1 MIDHKIVDSH
11 VHLADPQ
18 RFSYPWTA
26 GAPSLNR
33 TVLPADLSAAAA
45 PYEIDRFVF
54 VEVDVEADPPLLDCV
69 GMSSQGTPNR
79 GSNSNATP

>member
-1 MIDHKIVDSH
+1 MAVDG
-11 VHLADPQ
+11 
-18 RFSYPWTA
+18 TA
-26 GAPSLNR
+26 NR
-33 TVLPADLSAAAA
+33 V
-45 PYEIDRFVF
+45 